1 MSYTVYCLTLPNGK
15 RYVGQ
20 TGRNVEDRWNKGY
33 GYVDNPPLF
42 DDIIKFG
49 WENVGKTILAVVD
62 DKKSSLDEERRY
74 IQEYGTIWPNGYN
87 RETKSSMDR
96 VKIERDV
103 FDEFLINLNAFLDFK
118 PTEGMKMKVFI
129 HCILVSERS
138 NPETGSDGNVFKVQR
153 VVKSVMKEMP
163 EVSDTAVRMHISRL
177 AKDGFVI
184 PTDIRG
190 EYYINPKYGIK
201 GTITEKTFLEL
212 TVVKNPKDS
221 VCPNED
227 FEKGGNDGEHATRR

>member
-1 MSYTVYCLTLPNGK
+1 MK
-15 RYVGQ
+15 KKEIYVND
-20 TGRNVEDRWNKGY
+20 RNWK
-33 GYVDNPPLF
+33 
-42 DDIIKFG
+42 
-49 WENVGKTILAVVD
+49 
-62 DKKSSLDEERRY
+62 
-74 IQEYGTIWPNGYN
+74 
-87 RETKSSMDR
+87 
-96 VKIERDV
+96 KIEESTGVLAKLKSKVALHSFTDFFV
-103 FDEFLINLNAFLDFK
+103 AYFGAWKDFK

-153 VVKSVMKEMP
+153 VVKSVTKEMP

-212 TVVKNPKDS
+212 TVVKNPKDRVS
-221 VCPNED
+221 PNED
-227 FEKGGNDGEHATRR
+227 FEKGGVNNV